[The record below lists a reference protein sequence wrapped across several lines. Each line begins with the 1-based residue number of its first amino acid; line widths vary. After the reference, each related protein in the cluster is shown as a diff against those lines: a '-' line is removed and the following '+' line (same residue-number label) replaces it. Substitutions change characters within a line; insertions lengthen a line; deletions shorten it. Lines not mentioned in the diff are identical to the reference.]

1 MTNKE
6 IIEKY
11 LNKENARNNNLMSLD
26 NKLYSYDLLISEILL
41 SAYQRDKKMIFDY
54 DINTIEEITGYRSL
68 TTRKHIGLL
77 KEALKNDLLSVIV
90 PFKHYKRTDK
100 EIEELRSLTIKSAVV
115 QSASQM
121 TNHYQI

>member
-26 NKLYSYDLLISEILL
+26 NKLYSYDLLISEIK
-41 SAYQRDKKMIFDY
+41 DHKKFIFDY
-54 DINTIEEITGYRSL
+54 DINTIKELTGYKSL
-68 TTRKHIGLL
+68 TTRKHIGIL
-77 KEALKNDLLSVIV
+77 KEALKNDVLSVIV

-100 EIEELRSLTIKSAVV
+100 EIKELRNLVIKS
-115 QSASQM
+115 S
-121 TNHYQI
+121 NHYTLKN